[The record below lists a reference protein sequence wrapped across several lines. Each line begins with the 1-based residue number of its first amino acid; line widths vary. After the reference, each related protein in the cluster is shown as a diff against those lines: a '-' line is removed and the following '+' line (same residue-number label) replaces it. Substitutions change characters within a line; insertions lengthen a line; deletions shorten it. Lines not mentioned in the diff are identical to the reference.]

1 MIKIKI
7 VILRHAWFLHA
18 GLFRVDRQ
26 EARVLLMK
34 WLIKRIFKADLGS
47 LAIYTAPEDEATA
60 TANAVSPLTPS
71 VVIIDKTLSD
81 KSVASP
87 DELARKALNA
97 NGQAMFITHRK
108 MIGDILAGI
117 EREIGKPLHVTRRR
131 RFLSNQAILVGEK
144 DGKWIAYPVFPTK
157 NDE

>member
-71 VVIIDKTLSD
+71 VVIIDKTLSE
-81 KSVASP
+81 VVEFV
-87 DELARKALNA
+87 DETLDRHQALD
-97 NGQAMFITHRK
+97 GQHGLRVGCQR
-108 MIGDILAGI
+108 IGDILAGI